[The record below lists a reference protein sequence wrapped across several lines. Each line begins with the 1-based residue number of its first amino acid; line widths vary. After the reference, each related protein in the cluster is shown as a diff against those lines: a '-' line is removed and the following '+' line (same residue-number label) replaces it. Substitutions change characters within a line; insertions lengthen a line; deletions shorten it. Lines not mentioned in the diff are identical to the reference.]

1 MSGGRR
7 VLVVGKGGREHA
19 LARRLL
25 DSPSVAEVVVAPGN
39 PGTEAAPATQPGKK
53 LSNAEGSP
61 LELAKALR
69 PDLVVVGP
77 EDPLCAGLV
86 DQLEAA
92 GLLAYGPR
100 RAAARLEGSK
110 AFLKEFA
117 VRHGIQTPRHITVR
131 AEGEL
136 GQALKQFPE
145 PPVVKADG
153 LCAGKGVVVAGSH
166 DEARRA
172 ALEMLSGRAFG
183 DAGRTIVLEERV
195 FGSEVSAHAISDGR
209 NAWLLPFVQ
218 DHKRLGDND
227 AGPNTGG
234 MGTYGPVSLPE
245 PGLAA
250 HIRQH
255 IIEPIVAGMAESGA
269 AFRGTIFANL
279 MLVPGAAPTLFEV
292 NVRFGDPE
300 TQILMNL
307 LDGDLC
313 EILSS
318 AARGE
323 LAQARDL
330 VAAVDRHALCVILA
344 AHGYPAE
351 PRAGDVISG
360 LEAAEAL
367 RDVRV
372 YHAGTRRHGA
382 ETLTAGGRVL
392 GVTGVGTSLVQAHAR
407 AYEAAG
413 AIQFAG
419 KQLRGDI
426 GAQGLGRGKE
436 PG

>member
-1 MSGGRR
+1 

-39 PGTEAAPATQPGKK
+39 PGTEAAPAAQPGKK

-86 DQLEAA
+86 DQLEEA

-117 VRHGIQTPRHITVR
+117 VQHGIKTPRHITVR
-131 AEGEL
+131 AEGDL
-136 GQALKQFPE
+136 GQALKRFPE

-183 DAGRTIVLEERV
+183 DAGRTVVLEERV
-195 FGSEVSAHAISDGR
+195 YGSEVSAHAISDGR
-209 NAWLLPFVQ
+209 NSWLLPFVQ

-234 MGTYGPVSLPE
+234 MGTYGPVSLPDPGLAT

-255 IIEPIVAGMAESGA
+255 IIEPIVAGMSASGVP
-269 AFRGTIFANL
+269 FRGTIFANL
-279 MLVPGAAPTLFEV
+279 MLVPGEAPTLFEV

-307 LDGDLC
+307 LEGDLC
-313 EILSS
+313 EILSN

-323 LAQARDL
+323 LSSSRDL
-330 VAAVDRHALCVILA
+330 LAAADHHALCVILA
-344 AHGYPAE
+344 AHGYPVE
-351 PRAGDVISG
+351 PRSGDVIHG
-360 LEAAEAL
+360 LDAAAAL
-367 RDVRV
+367 RDVHV
-372 YHAGTRRHGA
+372 YHAGTRRSGA
-382 ETLTAGGRVL
+382 DIVTAGGRVL

-407 AYEAAG
+407 AYEAAA

-419 KQLRGDI
+419 KQFRSDI

-436 PG
+436 SG